1 MPYILDRVRTHA
13 NHATAP
19 LGSGSKT
26 LPSVHP
32 ALVAKGKL
40 TNAPEHEQFHRVLAE
55 LATCAPYP
63 CDYAVLGNATAYC
76 EGFVRTKDGVV
87 YENGGCFYPHKVP
100 VSTEPFE
107 QVEQAITLVGRWG
120 GDIWHYPMESLVG
133 LMAAPSEFRD
143 DPATVIHVSKVNKYI
158 QQWTEI
164 VGVDPRRLRSGVI
177 RASRLCVPRM
187 GECGAPYPEQVAWL
201 RNHVARALHGDAKLN
216 RNTRL
221 VVLVKRNR
229 RRPLLNHNSLETAL
243 QRLLVQHGMAMYIH
257 DDASLPPL
265 KEQMKHFRN
274 ADLVVAP
281 HGGSAVLMSAMST
294 GSTFVEMMDLGYT
307 NVCSLRLAYLCGLR
321 YIAYPTFRLQVD
333 INGVL
338 TVVSRLIK

>member
-1 MPYILDRVRTHA
+1 MPYVLDHVNTHA
-13 NHATAP
+13 NPTEVSHET
-19 LGSGSKT
+19 SSKPP
-26 LPSVHP
+26 PSVHP
-32 ALVAKGKL
+32 ALIAKGKL
-40 TNAPEHEQFHRVLAE
+40 PNAPEHEQFHRVLSE
-55 LATCAPYP
+55 LASCAPYP
-63 CDYAVLGNATAYC
+63 CDYAVLSNATAYC
-76 EGFVRTKDGVV
+76 EGFIRTEDGVV

-100 VSTEPFE
+100 MSTEPFE
-107 QVEQAITLVGRWG
+107 LAERVITLVGRWG

-143 DPATVIHVSKVNKYI
+143 DPTTLIHVSKINRYI

-164 VGVDPRRLRSGVI
+164 VGIDPRRLRTGVI
-177 RASRLCVPRM
+177 RATRLCVPRM

-201 RNHVARALHGDAKLN
+201 RNQVDRALRGDAKLN
-216 RNTRL
+216 KTTRL
-221 VVLVKRNR
+221 VILVKRTR
-229 RRPLLNHNSLETAL
+229 RRPLLNHNSLETTL
-243 QRLLVQHGMAMYIH
+243 QRLLMYRGMALYVH
-257 DDASLPPL
+257 DDASLPSL

-281 HGGSAVLMSAMST
+281 HGGSAVLMLAMKT
-294 GSTFVEMMDLGYT
+294 GTPFLEMMDVGYT

-338 TVVSRLIK
+338 SVVSRLIK